1 MTKRPSKNSHILI
14 EDQFYPK
21 ASELRQ
27 HFHSQFADPKETR
40 SERFIWDYWHV
51 PDQYTLMRTPAYHYF
66 PEKMYME
73 FHKSLVLWGRR
84 TLGCWDV
91 SPPWLSYYI
100 EGCKQD
106 LHSDVPHGP
115 WAYVFSLTPW
125 KNRKFSGG
133 ETLLLKPE
141 VLSYWRNFSS
151 SQDRELP
158 SFVDRIPALMNRLT
172 VFDPRYPHGVTEV
185 RGTRDPLEAR
195 LVIHGWFMEPK
206 TYIEGPLPAKST
218 EKILNLGFDQLQETL
233 AESAFDPGAPQG
245 AVQGAV
251 QGTVSLQLKVGT
263 NGKVKSAR
271 YGTNTLLTLE
281 GEKPRALNLRLLKI
295 YQNLSFPTA
304 RSETLMTI
312 PLIFQ

>member
-1 MTKRPSKNSHILI
+1 MKSQVLI
-14 EDQFYPK
+14 QDQFYPH
-21 ASELRQ
+21 ASEMRQ
-27 HFHSQFADPKETR
+27 YFHSQFANPRETR
-40 SERFIWDYWHV
+40 SERFVWDYWHV

-66 PEKMYME
+66 PEKMYMH
-73 FHKSLVLWGRR
+73 FHKSLVHWGRR

-100 EGCKQD
+100 DGCKQD

-125 KNRKFSGG
+125 KNRCFSGG

-141 VLSYWRNFSS
+141 VLSYWKNFSAP
-151 SQDRELP
+151 QDRELS

-195 LVIHGWFMEPK
+195 LVIHGWFMQPK
-206 TYIEGPLPAKST
+206 TYIEGPLTAKAT
-218 EKILNLGFDQLQETL
+218 EKILNRAFDHLQELL
-233 AESAFDPGAPQG
+233 AKSEFA
-245 AVQGAV
+245 
-251 QGTVSLQLKVGT
+251 QGTVSLQIQVAK
-263 NGKVKSAR
+263 NGSVKSAKFA
-271 YGTNTLLTLE
+271 TNTLLTLE
-281 GEKPRALNLRLLKI
+281 GELPAALNRQILKI
-295 YQNLSFPTA
+295 YRGLEFAQA
-304 RSETLMTI
+304 RSETLMTV